1 MDKYTVKLY
10 SRADRDLDNI
20 YSYIAH
26 NLLAPSTAV
35 NMVDALEEAIYSLE
49 TLPERGSMRQT
60 GIYANQGYRQLFVKN
75 YVIIYKVLKDQRQ
88 VHVVTVRYAPSQFWI
103 RRPADSH
110 RYKNPEVQRHVLPVF
125 V

>member
-1 MDKYTVKLY
+1 MPGLRFRLCGGNTLDKYAVKLY

-26 NLLAPSTAV
+26 NLLAPGTAA
-35 NMVDALEEAIYSLE
+35 NMADALEEAIYSLE
-49 TLPERGSMRQT
+49 ELPERGAIRQT

-88 VHVVTVRYAPSQFWI
+88 VHVVTVRYAPSQF
-103 RRPADSH
+103 
-110 RYKNPEVQRHVLPVF
+110 
-125 V
+125 

>member
-26 NLLAPSTAV
+26 NLFAPGTAADMV
-35 NMVDALEEAIYSLE
+35 NALEEAIYSLE
-49 TLPERGSMRQT
+49 ALPERGSKRQT

-75 YVIIYKVLKDQRQ
+75 YVIIYKVLKDQQQ
-88 VHVVTVRYAPSQFWI
+88 VHIVTVRYAPSHF
-103 RRPADSH
+103 
-110 RYKNPEVQRHVLPVF
+110 
-125 V
+125 